1 MGGEPEDERIFVI
14 KAGQS
19 KEISLLLD
27 EEPRAMRINTFVSQ
41 NLPTNLEMRFD
52 DVEPNEDV
60 KPFEGERILDQP
72 PALEEPG
79 TIIVDNE
86 DPGFEVHSFESE
98 SYLKKLLNL
107 SNADED
113 EYIGVRFW
121 RMPTRWR
128 MTPVSDFYG
137 KYRHSAHYIG
147 SGKGENRVSWKAELP
162 KSGEYDLYYYVTE
175 LRGMWRR
182 GRRGRG
188 RENPAKDFHFTIHH
202 DDGAE
207 ELKID
212 VDGAEQGWYLL
223 GTFYFSRGTAAVEL
237 TDQSKGRLVYADAV
251 KWTVH
256 E

>member
-1 MGGEPEDERIFVI
+1 MV

-19 KEISLLLD
+19 KEIGLLLD

-60 KPFEGERILDQP
+60 KPFEGERLLDQP
-72 PALEEPG
+72 PVLEEPG

-107 SNADED
+107 SNGDED

-162 KSGEYDLYYYVTE
+162 RSGEYDLYYYVTE